1 VKLAN
6 NKTKTITIALFLMFA
21 MAFSL
26 VALPAANAQVPEYI
40 KATTAFIGA
49 TPNPVGVN
57 QETLL
62 HIGITDG
69 MCRTID
75 GWEGLTVTVEKPDGT
90 TDTLGPYR
98 TDSTGGIGDIYV
110 PTIEGT
116 YYLQTHFPAQWYNF
130 TETAPHVVE
139 VIPKFYKASTSEKL
153 ALNVTQEPITYYPS
167 VPLPTEYWVRP
178 IDSQLREWSTIAGN
192 WLAAPPNRFAPYNDA
207 PESAHILWAK
217 QLDIGGLAGGAT
229 GDKGFGIGDAYEGRF
244 SSSVIISGVLYY
256 NRYTDESRGGFSGQ
270 GIVAVDLHTGEE
282 LWFKNNTRL
291 AFGQVYYFG
300 AWNYMGAF
308 EYLWE
313 TVGGR
318 GQPENW
324 NAYDPVTGEWVYTV
338 TDVPS
343 GTNLYGPNGE
353 ICRYTVDLA
362 HGWMTLWN
370 SSRTV
375 QPQNSSDPY
384 YDGSWAQS
392 FSYSGYNRVYPASRG
407 IEWNKTIPTGLPGSV
422 VAQFLEDRIIGAR
435 ISYSGR
441 GNVWGMG
448 TWLPTAED
456 TVWAINVK
464 PGHEGELLYNKTW
477 SAPSEWITGDLTLSW
492 VASSQEDMVGVIWA
506 KDTRAHYGV
515 NLETGEL
522 LWGPTE
528 SQYYLDA
535 WEGTQLTTH
544 LIAYGRLYAS
554 GVGGTLYCYDVT
566 TGDLLWTYEAEDP
579 YTEILFSNNWWVGA
593 PFISDGKIYLGHGEH
608 SSNQPLPR
616 GAPFICVN
624 ATSGDEIWRID
635 GAFRQTGWGGL
646 AVIGDSIIATM
657 DTYDLRVYAIGK
669 GPSATTVA
677 ASPKVSV
684 HGSSVL
690 VEGTVTDISPG
701 TEDYALRARFPNG
714 VPAVSDESMSDW
726 MLYVYKQFPRP
737 ANATGVEVTLDVL
750 DSNGNYRNIGTATA
764 DANGAFSFMWKPDI
778 PGKYTLY
785 ATFAGSKSYYSSC
798 AETAF
803 GVEEAPTATPEP
815 TPQPASAAD
824 LYFVPAT
831 TGIIIAIVIVGAIL
845 ILMLRKR

>member
-1 VKLAN
+1 VKLVN
-6 NKTKTITIALFLMFA
+6 NRTKTIAVALFLMFA
-21 MAFSL
+21 MTFSL

-40 KATTAFIGA
+40 KATHAFIGA

-57 QETLL
+57 QQTLL

-98 TDSTGGIGDIYV
+98 TDSTGGIGDIYI

-116 YYLQTHFPAQWYNF
+116 YYLQTHFPEQWYNW

-139 VIPKFYKASTSEKL
+139 FIPKFYKASTSEKL
-153 ALNVTQEPITYYPS
+153 ALNVTQEPIAYYPG
-167 VPLPTEYWVRP
+167 VPLPTEYWTRP

-192 WLAAPPNRFAPYNDA
+192 WLATPPNSFAPYNDA

-217 QLDIGGLAGGAT
+217 PLETGGLTGGDT
-229 GDKGFGIGDAYEGRF
+229 GDKGFGIGDAYEGKF
-244 SSSVIISGVLYY
+244 IGSVIIAGVLYY
-256 NRYTDESRGGFSGQ
+256 NRYTDVNRGGFSGQ

-300 AWNYMGAF
+300 AWNYQGAF
-308 EYLWE
+308 GYLWE
-313 TVGGR
+313 TVGST
-318 GQPENW
+318 W
-324 NAYDPVTGEWVYTV
+324 NAYDPATGEWVYTI
-338 TDVPS
+338 TGVPS
-343 GTNLYGPNGE
+343 GTNIYGPNGE

-370 SSRTV
+370 SSRAV
-375 QPQNSSDPY
+375 QPQNATDPY

-392 FSYSGYNRVYPASRG
+392 FYYSGYNRVYPASRG
-407 IEWNKTIPTGLPGSV
+407 IEWNKTIPKGLPGTV
-422 VAQFLEDRIIGAR
+422 VAQFLEDRIIGAY
-435 ISYSGR
+435 ISTSGR

-448 TWLPTAED
+448 TWLPTKED
-456 TVWAINVK
+456 TIWGINLK
-464 PGHEGELLYNKTW
+464 PGHEGELLFNTTW
-477 SAPSEWITGDLTLSW
+477 NAPNEWITGDLTLTW
-492 VASSQEDMVGVIWA
+492 KASSLEDKVGVIWA
-506 KDTRAHYGV
+506 KETTTHYGV
-515 NLETGEL
+515 SLETGEL
-522 LWGPTE
+522 LWGPTQP
-528 SQYYLDA
+528 QYYLDA
-535 WEGTQLTTH
+535 WEGTQLSTH
-544 LIAYGRLYAS
+544 LIAYGRLYSS
-554 GVGGTLYCYDVT
+554 GLGGTLYCYNVT
-566 TGDLLWTYEAEDP
+566 TGEFLWSYTADDP
-579 YTEILFSNNWWVGA
+579 YTEILFANNWWIGA

-624 ATSGDEIWRID
+624 ATSGEEIWRTD

-669 GPSATTVA
+669 GPSATTVTA
-677 ASPKVSV
+677 PDMGVPYGTSV
-684 HGSSVL
+684 VIR
-690 VEGTVTDISPG
+690 GTVIDISPG
-701 TEDYALRARFPNG
+701 TDDYALRARFPNG
-714 VPAVSDESMSDW
+714 VPAVADEVMSDW

-750 DSNGNYRNIGTATA
+750 DSNGNYRNIGTATT

-803 GVEEAPTATPEP
+803 GVEEALAATPEP
-815 TPQPASAAD
+815 TPQPASTAD
-824 LYFVPAT
+824 LYLVPAT
-831 TGIIIAIVIVGAIL
+831 TGIIVAIAVVGAVIV
-845 ILMLRKR
+845 LMLRKR